1 MLILPNHRQI
11 IFFMS
16 HHDKIYQMIESSS
29 NRICCRTFSCL
40 KKKIGYTFNNCIF
53 RMNGCHS
60 KKCGTDHSAYLSNFQ
75 EDQSKRFDNVFDSKI
90 IHAQGH
96 WNRSPTN
103 RSNHSIPL
111 KEFSDYAEFTHN
123 KPVFDYVLNYWNCV
137 ILNFDI
143 LLFMDIKFQKW
154 SKILKIS

>member
-1 MLILPNHRQI
+1 M
-11 IFFMS
+11 M
-16 HHDKIYQMIESSS
+16 KIPS

-96 WNRSPTN
+96 
-103 RSNHSIPL
+103 
-111 KEFSDYAEFTHN
+111 
-123 KPVFDYVLNYWNCV
+123 
-137 ILNFDI
+137 
-143 LLFMDIKFQKW
+143 
-154 SKILKIS
+154 